1 MSWAD
6 QAAEEFAGEFVK
18 FKDGVKRKIVFS
30 DPPEYREFKAK
41 DGKTKPSFDFVVSAD
56 GEEKTLSVTSKR
68 LMEILLSE
76 NKDAK
81 EDASEE
87 DEDDWYLRDKSYWIT
102 AVGEGFDRQWR
113 FKEITTLATTK
124 KKKPVE
130 EPEEPEEEPEEVKK
144 PAKKASPPPKAKE
157 EKEEVKKDA
166 GTRGEKKTG
175 TDLLLAISAKIKMGE
190 KWLPFKLAEL
200 IDAASVEEVRDGL
213 TALGYEESN
222 EVEKKSKMPLW
233 KPKTGF
239 TAAGLPSKEELEAA
253 EREEAGS

>member
-1 MSWAD
+1 MSWAT
-6 QAAEEFAGEFVK
+6 QAEEEFAGEFVK
-18 FKDGVKRKIVFS
+18 FKDGVRRKIIFS

-81 EDASEE
+81 QDADVE
-87 DEDDWYLRDKSYWIT
+87 DEDDWYLRDKAYWIT

-113 FKEITTLATTK
+113 FKEITTLATSH

-130 EPEEPEEEPEEVKK
+130 EPEEEEEEPEEVAK
-144 PAKKASPPPKAKE
+144 PAKKAKPTPKAKE
-157 EKEEVKKDA
+157 EKEEVSKDA
-166 GTRGEKKTG
+166 VPKGAKKTG
-175 TDLLLAISAKIKMGE
+175 TDLLLAISAKIKLGE
-190 KWLPFKLAEL
+190 KWLPFKLAEV

-213 TALGYEESN
+213 TALGYEEST
-222 EVEKKSKMPLW
+222 ELEKKSKMALW
-233 KPKTGF
+233 KPKAGF
-239 TAAGLPSKEELEAA
+239 HGDNLPTKESLEAA
-253 EREEAGS
+253 EREAAGT